1 MSFFPSSQNLSFET
15 FSILPSN
22 PKAWSHHLEKSPH
35 FSFHIWAGSGH
46 PLGTGVCV
54 MWRPFENGRY
64 GRRKAILC
72 WKLTRL
78 WASTLRSEIHRTFLN
93 PRTVSPLYL
102 VPRATFLAISNSNS
116 PNEKRKVFL
125 YTFESRNSE
134 KGSPDCLI
142 KSVCWT
148 FPHFSYIL
156 FEQNERMESEKKFS
170 NSGKMRNVL

>member
-1 MSFFPSSQNLSFET
+1 
-15 FSILPSN
+15 
-22 PKAWSHHLEKSPH
+22 
-35 FSFHIWAGSGH
+35 
-46 PLGTGVCV
+46 

-64 GRRKAILC
+64 GRRRAILC

-78 WASTLRSEIHRTFLN
+78 WASTLRSEIHRIFLS
-93 PRTVSPLYL
+93 PRTVDPLYL
-102 VPRATFLAISNSNS
+102 VPRATFQAISNS

-156 FEQNERMESEKKFS
+156 FEQNERMESEKKSFPTPEKWEMFS
-170 NSGKMRNVL
+170 KLTKVLTTSYHISVWAHIEWSWAHTQHLLHWLMQSVLK